1 MQTRHR
7 PAHAG
12 SRLKL
17 ADVLGRPRLKGQ
29 PSSRTGENP
38 PYGMI
43 GGIEET
49 SASFEA
55 RSAPRS
61 YPTDLHRPRAV
72 RWRPRG
78 RRRSVGRGGHRP
90 AIEPRKPI
98 PGCRR
103 RFERGRQHVSDAPSQ
118 GPNDPA
124 WSKNLACAEAPC
136 AGTGRSRDRPFGN
149 CRRSA
154 SGRRGAVADDAR
166 SREVRLC
173 HSSWEADEQSG
184 PDRRGAGGAKG
195 GGQGECEPAKHAPD
209 SEPGKCV
216 TGAGAHTANRNDKTL
231 CRHTPKVGAVC
242 PNWARTVLC
251 GGRSVMSVPTAIS
264 EMSRQIIPLKDRTDL
279 RESSRILAGETTR
292 V

>member
-1 MQTRHR
+1 V
-7 PAHAG
+7 G
-12 SRLKL
+12 
-17 ADVLGRPRLKGQ
+17 DVSGRPRLKGQ

-90 AIEPRKPI
+90 AIEPRKLKS
-98 PGCRR
+98 GCRR
-103 RFERGRQHVSDAPSQ
+103 RFERGRQHEQAHYRERLV
-118 GPNDPA
+118 GPA
-124 WSKNLACAEAPC
+124 WSKNLACADAPC

-184 PDRRGAGGAKG
+184 PDRSGAGGAKG
-195 GGQGECEPAKHAPD
+195 GGQGECEPASTRRTQSRVSVSQAL
-209 SEPGKCV
+209 ERIRQTV
-216 TGAGAHTANRNDKTL
+216 TKNALPSHTQ
-231 CRHTPKVGAVC
+231 
-242 PNWARTVLC
+242 
-251 GGRSVMSVPTAIS
+251 GGRSYG
-264 EMSRQIIPLKDRTDL
+264 
-279 RESSRILAGETTR
+279 AGGGGCVTFIVHTNR
-292 V
+292 WRLPRGPNQ